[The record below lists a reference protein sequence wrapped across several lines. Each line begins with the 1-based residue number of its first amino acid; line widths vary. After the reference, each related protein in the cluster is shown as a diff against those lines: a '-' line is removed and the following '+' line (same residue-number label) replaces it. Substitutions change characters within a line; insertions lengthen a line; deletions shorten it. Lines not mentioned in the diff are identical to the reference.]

1 MSQPHCSRLSNCRV
15 YAWRHLCAPLGLSC
29 RLQKG
34 FISYARSKAA
44 TQKAAG
50 MEPAGSVGQ
59 ERLSDSKHQAWQSQQ
74 HYRAVLEAPELGLNA
89 T

>member
-1 MSQPHCSRLSNCRV
+1 
-15 YAWRHLCAPLGLSC
+15 
-29 RLQKG
+29 
-34 FISYARSKAA
+34 
-44 TQKAAG
+44 